1 VRRQNRN
8 AWTAIVLVL
17 LHVFA
22 PAAHSLSHAHGRGAG
37 RVSGSPGAR
46 IAVAPPTDAPEVRAG
61 AVVAGAEL
69 LPFAADD
76 DCPLCDELQRTHGYT
91 ADVDLPLAA
100 AEVTRAAPR
109 APPCAICAAP
119 TDARPPARAPPRLL
133 DC

>member
-1 VRRQNRN
+1 
-8 AWTAIVLVL
+8 VLVL

-22 PAAHSLSHAHGRGAG
+22 PALHSLSHAHGRGAG
-37 RVSGSPGAR
+37 RVSGSLGAR
-46 IAVAPPTDAPEVRAG
+46 IAVTPPTVTPPTVAPTGAPAEVRVG
-61 AVVAGAEL
+61 AVPAAAEL

-100 AEVTRAAPR
+100 AEATLAAPR